1 MGLGLGLTLTL
12 DSSPTPNPHGEWV
25 ARRPEMRQAGDD
37 RLERHADI
45 RVPRDLIVGH
55 HVQAQPAHHTEA
67 AQVDTCSLEQLGALV
82 ARVAHLVRVRV
93 RVRVRVSVRARVR
106 VRVSSARRMLKL
118 P

>member
-106 VRVSSARRMLKL
+106 VRVS
-118 P
+118 